1 MSATAAGI
9 VLREVHPD
17 ELEALCEISV
27 STFTETFAASNTRE
41 NMQRYL
47 DQHMTMDRL
56 QRELS
61 TPGSVFFFA
70 LVNEL
75 VAGYLKVNTGAAQT
89 EPLGEDSLEV
99 ERIYVDKSY
108 KGLGIGRLLM
118 DKAFALAKTQGCSV
132 VWLGVW
138 EHNEAAIA
146 FYRKL
151 GLEPF
156 DTHLFYLGD
165 DRQTDILMRVVLS

>member
-9 VLREVHPD
+9 EIREIPPD
-17 ELEALCEISV
+17 ELEALYKISV
-27 STFTETFAASNTRE
+27 STFTETFAASNTQE

-56 QRELS
+56 QQELS
-61 TPGSVFFFA
+61 TPGSAFFFA
-70 LVNEL
+70 LVNEQ

-118 DKAFALAKTQGCSV
+118 DKAFALAKAQGCSM

-156 DTHLFYLGD
+156 DTHVFYLGD
-165 DRQTDILMRVVLS
+165 DRQTDILMKSVLS